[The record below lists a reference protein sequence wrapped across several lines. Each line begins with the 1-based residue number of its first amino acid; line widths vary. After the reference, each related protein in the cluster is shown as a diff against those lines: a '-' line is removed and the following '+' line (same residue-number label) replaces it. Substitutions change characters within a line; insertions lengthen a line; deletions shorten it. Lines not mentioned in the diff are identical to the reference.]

1 MKYLALVI
9 LFFTGVA
16 HAEDFSA
23 RVKAGKQSL
32 ASPEGQ
38 KYEASWGAVMQTILP
53 VCIPLGSTSP
63 ANLGKFTFVANVSS
77 TGLVSSVEVEPS
89 TDVSRCFAQHFNNAH
104 LPPPP
109 IPLKDDALFPVADVI
124 EVVP

>member
-9 LFFTGVA
+9 IFFAGAA
-16 HAEDFSA
+16 HAGDFSA

-32 ASPEGQ
+32 SSPEGQ
-38 KYEASWGAVMQTILP
+38 QYEASWGEVMQTILP

-63 ANLGKFTFVANVSS
+63 ANLGKFTFVADVSS
-77 TGLVSSVEVEPS
+77 AGLVSSVEVEPS
-89 TDVSRCFAQHFNNAH
+89 TDVSRCFAKHFNNAH

-109 IPLKDDALFPVADVI
+109 IPLKYGALLPVADVI
-124 EVVP
+124 EVAP